1 MQSMKIKSFLLASVF
16 LTLCLL
22 PFQSVPCDAQEAQ
35 TTDPALL
42 TRGRELFHAKEGLGT
57 KFACILC
64 HKQEK
69 AIKRSVVEK
78 LSDADLAKVINQQL
92 LKKAKGP
99 KPIAADG
106 PEMQALI
113 AYIRQ
118 EHIQQG

>member
-1 MQSMKIKSFLLASVF
+1 MKIKIRSFLFALAL
-16 LTLCLL
+16 LTLFIL
-22 PFQSVPCDAQEAQ
+22 PLRSVPSGAQEAPAA
-35 TTDPALL
+35 DPALL
-42 TRGRELFHAKEGLGT
+42 DRGRALFNAKEGLGT

-78 LSDADLAKVINQQL
+78 LNDADLAKVINQQL

-106 PEMQALI
+106 PDMQALI